1 MTAGG
6 PLAWKLGLESLGVE
20 LELSAGKLNHSAG
33 PVKLN
38 LRGVQVILGN
48 EKRLD
53 RPGSFAL
60 PGAALLPTT
69 RSKAKPSPSLVPAK
83 IGTVSWTMCAVYS
96 LLNCKTRAAGQL
108 DSRL

>member
-1 MTAGG
+1 M
-6 PLAWKLGLESLGVE
+6 AWKLSLGVE
-20 LELSAGKLNHSAG
+20 LELSAGKLNHSPG

-48 EKRLD
+48 EKRLEKD
-53 RPGSFAL
+53 PSGMQVVL
-60 PGAALLPTT
+60 PRLLFQVASLPTT